1 MTVDFHHQ
9 IKSTYVGQHLLT
21 LLEMLMKPD
30 SLRDF
35 DTDILIVGAGPTG
48 LTLAASLAQRG
59 IRAMLLDAQTEGA
72 NTSRAAVIHAKTLE
86 ALRPL
91 GIADSLVIEGMP
103 VQRFTIRDRDRVL
116 LPIDFD
122 QLPTE
127 FNYALMLSQAVT
139 ERVLE
144 DKLKAMN
151 VPPVRPRKLIG
162 FTQDKN
168 SVTAQFED
176 GSQCRSRFLVGADGM
191 HSKVRETA
199 GIAFEGSSYR
209 ESFILADV
217 RLKGGIPRDEVVLYF
232 SPAGMV
238 VVAPLPGGASR
249 VVATVDEAP
258 EFPDTQW
265 VQRLLDARG
274 PTDNPARVEQLVWS
288 SRFRVHH
295 RLANNYRAG
304 RVLIAGDAAHVHSPA
319 GGQGMNAGILDAVN
333 LADALQHALAG
344 DLAALDNYGNA
355 RRPVAQQILALS
367 KRLTRIAT
375 VRNTGRFAR
384 NILLLAFSLLPPLR
398 RRLALQLS
406 GLIYR

>member
-1 MTVDFHHQ
+1 
-9 IKSTYVGQHLLT
+9 
-21 LLEMLMKPD
+21 MKPD
-30 SLRDF
+30 SLQDF

-48 LTLAASLAQRG
+48 LTLAASLAQKG
-59 IRAMLLDAQTEGA
+59 IRASLLDSQAEGA

-91 GIADSLVIEGMP
+91 GIVDSLVVKGKP
-103 VQRFTIRDRDRVL
+103 VKRFTIRDRDRVL

-139 ERVLE
+139 ERVLLE
-144 DKLKAMN
+144 KLKTMN

-162 FTQDKN
+162 FTQDKD
-168 SVTAQFED
+168 SVTAQFDD
-176 GSQCRSRFLVGADGM
+176 GSHCRARFLVGADGM

-217 RLKGGIPRDEVVLYF
+217 RLTGGIPDDQVILYF

-249 VVATVDEAP
+249 VVATVEEAP
-258 EFPDTQW
+258 ERPDQEW
-265 VQRLLDARG
+265 LQALLDARG
-274 PTDNPARVEQLVWS
+274 PADNPANVEEIIWS

-295 RLANNYRAG
+295 RLASQYRAG

-319 GGQGMNAGILDAVN
+319 GGQGMNAGILDAIS
-333 LADALQHALAG
+333 LAEALQQALAG
-344 DLAALDNYGNA
+344 NMAALDNYGSV

-367 KRLTRIAT
+367 QRLTRVAT
-375 VRNTGRFAR
+375 VRSTGRFVR
-384 NILLLAFSLLPPLR
+384 NFLLLIFSLLPLLR

>member
-1 MTVDFHHQ
+1 
-9 IKSTYVGQHLLT
+9 
-21 LLEMLMKPD
+21 MKPD
-30 SLRDF
+30 SLQDF

-48 LTLAASLAQRG
+48 LTLAASLAQKG
-59 IRAMLLDAQTEGA
+59 IRALLLDAQAEGA

-86 ALRPL
+86 ALQPL
-91 GIADSLVIEGMP
+91 GIADSLVAKGMP

-139 ERVLE
+139 ERVLVE
-144 DKLKAMN
+144 KLKAMN
-151 VPPVRPRKLIG
+151 VPPVRPRELIG
-162 FTQDKN
+162 FTQDKD
-168 SVTAQFED
+168 SVTAQFDD
-176 GSQCRSRFLVGADGM
+176 GSHCRARFLVGADGM

-217 RLKGGIPRDEVVLYF
+217 RLTGGIPRDEVILYF

-249 VVATVDEAP
+249 VVATVNEAP
-258 EFPDTQW
+258 ECPNLEWIQA
-265 VQRLLDARG
+265 LLDARG
-274 PTDNPARVEQLVWS
+274 PADNPARVAEVIWS

-295 RLANNYRAG
+295 RLANQYRAG

-319 GGQGMNAGILDAVN
+319 GGQGMNAGILDAIN
-333 LADALQHALAG
+333 LAEALQQALAG
-344 DLAALDNYGNA
+344 NLAALDNYGSA
-355 RRPVAQQILALS
+355 RRPVAQQILVLS
-367 KRLTRIAT
+367 KRLTRVAT

-384 NILLLAFSLLPPLR
+384 NFLLLIFSLLPPLR
-398 RRLALQLS
+398 RHLALQLS

>member
-1 MTVDFHHQ
+1 
-9 IKSTYVGQHLLT
+9 
-21 LLEMLMKPD
+21 MKPD
-30 SLRDF
+30 SLQDF

-48 LTLAASLAQRG
+48 LTLAASLAQKG
-59 IRAMLLDAQTEGA
+59 IRASLLDAQAEGA

-91 GIADSLVIEGMP
+91 GIVDSLVVKGKP
-103 VQRFTIRDRDRVL
+103 VKRFTIRDRDRVL

-139 ERVLE
+139 ERVLVE
-144 DKLKAMN
+144 KLKAMN

-162 FTQDKN
+162 FTQDKD
-168 SVTAQFED
+168 SVTAQFDD
-176 GSQCRSRFLVGADGM
+176 GSHCRARFLVGADGM

-217 RLKGGIPRDEVVLYF
+217 RLTGGIPDDQVILYF

-249 VVATVDEAP
+249 VVATVEDAP
-258 EFPDTQW
+258 ECPDQEW
-265 VQRLLDARG
+265 LQALLDARG
-274 PTDNPARVEQLVWS
+274 PADNPASVEEIIWS

-295 RLANNYRAG
+295 RLASQYRAG

-319 GGQGMNAGILDAVN
+319 GGQGMNAGILDAIS
-333 LADALQHALAG
+333 LAEALQQALAG
-344 DLAALDNYGNA
+344 NMVALDNYGSV

-367 KRLTRIAT
+367 QRLTRVAT
-375 VRNTGRFAR
+375 VRSTGRFAR
-384 NILLLAFSLLPPLR
+384 NFLLLIFSLLPLLR

>member
-1 MTVDFHHQ
+1 
-9 IKSTYVGQHLLT
+9 
-21 LLEMLMKPD
+21 MKPY
-30 SLRDF
+30 SMQDF

-48 LTLAASLAQRG
+48 LTLAASLAQKG
-59 IRAMLLDAQTEGA
+59 IRATLFDAQAEGA

-91 GIADSLVIEGMP
+91 CITDSLVAKGMP

-139 ERVLE
+139 ERVLVE
-144 DKLKAMN
+144 KLKAMN
-151 VPPVRPRKLIG
+151 VPLVRPRKLTG
-162 FTQDKN
+162 FSQDKD
-168 SVTAQFED
+168 SVTAQFDD
-176 GSQCRSRFLVGADGM
+176 GSQCRARFLVGADGV
-191 HSKVRETA
+191 HSKVREIA
-199 GIAFEGSSYR
+199 GIAFEGSRYR

-217 RLKGGIPRDEVVLYF
+217 RLDGGIPSDEVILYF

-238 VVAPLPGGASR
+238 VVAPLPGGARR

-258 EFPDTQW
+258 ECPDKQW
-265 VQRLLDARG
+265 LQALLDARG
-274 PTDNPARVEQLVWS
+274 PADNPARVAAVIWS

-295 RLANNYRAG
+295 RLANKYRAG

-319 GGQGMNAGILDAVN
+319 GGQGMNAGILDAIA
-333 LADALQHALAG
+333 LAEVLQQALAG
-344 DLAALDNYGNA
+344 NLAALDDYGRT

-367 KRLTRIAT
+367 QRLTRVAT
-375 VRNTGRFAR
+375 VRNTGKFAR
-384 NILLLAFSLLPPLR
+384 NFLLLIFSLLPPLR
-398 RRLALQLS
+398 HRLALQLS